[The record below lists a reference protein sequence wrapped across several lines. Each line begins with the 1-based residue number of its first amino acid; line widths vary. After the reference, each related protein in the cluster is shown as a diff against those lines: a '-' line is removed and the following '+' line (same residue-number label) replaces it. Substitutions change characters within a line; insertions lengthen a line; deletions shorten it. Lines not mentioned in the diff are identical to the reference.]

1 MVFFSWNSQMV
12 SERNELDA
20 ENWREIAKI
29 KAETGKMD
37 LTSVDNDN
45 IINQYENRG
54 NSLHQSPGVD

>member
-1 MVFFSWNSQMV
+1 M
-12 SERNELDA
+12 

-29 KAETGKMD
+29 KAETGKID